1 MPDVC
6 RRCVWWGSCWD
17 PRQIGHTKEACS
29 TRRLVPEMLA
39 FDGGDKGGEF
49 GCTVTWLSIIS
60 DIVPAHANN
69 CMMCA
74 MCSEGCDVVCCAV

>member
-1 MPDVC
+1 M
-6 RRCVWWGSCWD
+6 WWGSCWD
-17 PRQIGHTKEACS
+17 PGQIGHVEGSCS
-29 TRRLVPEMLA
+29 TRRLVPEMLG
-39 FDGGDKGGEF
+39 FDGGGKGVEF